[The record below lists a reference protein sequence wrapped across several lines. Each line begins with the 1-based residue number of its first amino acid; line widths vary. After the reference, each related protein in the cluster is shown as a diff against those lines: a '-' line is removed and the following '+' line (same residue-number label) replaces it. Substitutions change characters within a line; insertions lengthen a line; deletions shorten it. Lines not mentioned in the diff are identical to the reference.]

1 MKHHIACKDLKKT
14 HPAERAFEDAQWG
27 WGVIGGWGDTAQCVH
42 CTGVGVGDT
51 LVAHDAEDKLTLS
64 SPLRDNCVCVI
75 EIQIQIQYK

>member
-27 WGVIGGWGDTAQCVH
+27 WGVIGGVGGTLHNVYIVQ
-42 CTGVGVGDT
+42 GVGVGDT

-64 SPLRDNCVCVI
+64 SPLRDNCVCVRV
-75 EIQIQIQYK
+75 